1 MPSVRHGNE
10 MAKLRNRVFSSTAL
24 FHILW
29 TLFGRGNTV
38 LEMYLSILFV
48 GWELKSVAKQWLCL
62 TCSQSGWEFSC
73 SFVRKT
79 WWSCRTLHV
88 NMWYILHY
96 QILVAII
103 WLHVWFISL
112 LEPHDYRIEQKL
124 RFSSIH
130 DLRPF

>member
-29 TLFGRGNTV
+29 TLFGSGNTV

-73 SFVRKT
+73 LFVR
-79 WWSCRTLHV
+79 TLGGRVVHY
-88 NMWYILHY
+88 MWICDIFFTIKFLWP
-96 QILVAII
+96 LFGCMFD
-103 WLHVWFISL
+103 LSL
-112 LEPHDYRIEQKL
+112 LEPHNYRIEQKL